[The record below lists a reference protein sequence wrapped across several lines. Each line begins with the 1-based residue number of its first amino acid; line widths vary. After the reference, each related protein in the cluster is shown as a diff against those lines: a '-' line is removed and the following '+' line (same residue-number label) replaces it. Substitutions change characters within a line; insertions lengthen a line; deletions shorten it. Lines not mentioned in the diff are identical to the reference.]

1 MVYALPAI
9 NFKMI
14 KTTQSS
20 HGNVLSKAS
29 ITLSS
34 LCLIHCLAM
43 PFVILLLP
51 AISQFMSE
59 TVETVLILAV
69 IPISAIA
76 FVPTWLKHRNFRLGG
91 IFLFGLTVILIGQ
104 FGMNHHHDFMSSS
117 SQHEAILGFLGR
129 TTVLMIGVFSLA
141 WATYKNNKH
150 THVCKNPH
158 HHH

>member
-1 MVYALPAI
+1 MSDLPLTFYM
-9 NFKMI
+9 N
-14 KTTQSS
+14 KTTHHPS
-20 HGNVLSKAS
+20 GNFLSKAS
-29 ITLSS
+29 LTLSS
-34 LCLIHCLAM
+34 VCLIHCLAM

-76 FVPTWLKHRNFRLGG
+76 FVPTWLKHKNFRLGG

-104 FGMNHHHDFMSSS
+104 FGMDHHHDFLSNTD
-117 SQHEAILGFLGR
+117 QHEAILGFVGR

-141 WATYKNNKH
+141 WATYRNNKH